1 MLLEATFR
9 RCVQCGHN
17 VVGTVGNNVQVGCAD
32 AKGSNILSLSRIYP
46 GFHVVYAKFWLSQ
59 IHNRKHFSLCV
70 CVRARASR
78 FKILCVQRHLFQT
91 LALMNRYL
99 S

>member
-1 MLLEATFR
+1 MVLEATFR

-32 AKGSNILSLSRIYP
+32 AKGPNVQYPQSKQDISRLSCCLCQIL
-46 GFHVVYAKFWLSQ
+46 
-59 IHNRKHFSLCV
+59 
-70 CVRARASR
+70 ARSD
-78 FKILCVQRHLFQT
+78 
-91 LALMNRYL
+91 

>member
-17 VVGTVGNNVQVGCAD
+17 VVGTVGNNVQIGCAD

-70 CVRARASR
+70 CVRARALRGS
-78 FKILCVQRHLFQT
+78 KSCVFRDTFSKLW
-91 LALMNRYL
+91 L
-99 S
+99 

>member
-70 CVRARASR
+70 CVRAR
-78 FKILCVQRHLFQT
+78 FEVQNLVCSETPFP
-91 LALMNRYL
+91 NFG
-99 S
+99 SNE